1 VKAVAAVR
9 APSDGVTVD
18 QLGLVIT
25 APDHP
30 LAAGLSGR
38 VQTYRVLREMNWGA
52 HLAPGAQVVATLAPS
67 LEAAGDATGNAATDN
82 SAAAVI
88 FYVPKGGALA
98 AGATAAGLHIQYF
111 IENENGPGTYNLMTE
126 DGFRLVD
133 AAVKWALTQ
142 K

>member
-1 VKAVAAVR
+1 MIR
-9 APSDGVTVD
+9 QCGHRQGRCTVD

-25 APDHP
+25 A
-30 LAAGLSGR
+30 R
-38 VQTYRVLREMNWGA
+38 
-52 HLAPGAQVVATLAPS
+52 
-67 LEAAGDATGNAATDN
+67 
-82 SAAAVI
+82 
-88 FYVPKGGALA
+88 
-98 AGATAAGLHIQYF
+98 IQYF